1 MNPGTPTIEKASSTT
16 VVTGGSFPYDGSPHP
31 ATVAVTGAGGLNLT
45 PTPIYSGSCIAA
57 PTTVAQ
63 GTSCT
68 ASYTYPGDD
77 NHTTSTDSAT
87 VTITKAPVKVVVG
100 ERQSHVRRDIK
111 DSEPDR

>member
-1 MNPGTPTIEKASSTT
+1 MNPGTLTIEKASSTT
-16 VVTGGSFPYDGSPHP
+16 VVTGGSFPYDGSAHS
-31 ATVAVTGAGGLNLT
+31 ATVSVTGAGLNLT

-100 ERQSHVRRDIK
+100 ERQSPVRRDIK